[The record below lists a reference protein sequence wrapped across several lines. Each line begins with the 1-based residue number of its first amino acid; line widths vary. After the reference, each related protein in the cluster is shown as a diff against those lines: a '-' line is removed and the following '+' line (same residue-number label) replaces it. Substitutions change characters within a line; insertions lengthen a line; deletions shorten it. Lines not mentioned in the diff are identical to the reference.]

1 MLAADKAQLPPF
13 WGTAAAR
20 EPLAQDHAPPLGQPT
35 STGRLRRWGL
45 SSTWGQASCGWGLP
59 GKGSELG
66 LLSPGMFQFLL
77 GSLWEGLSPHLLL

>member
-1 MLAADKAQLPPF
+1 MLAADKAQLPPS

-45 SSTWGQASCGWGLP
+45 SSTWGQASVAGDSLERALGWD
-59 GKGSELG
+59 S
-66 LLSPGMFQFLL
+66 
-77 GSLWEGLSPHLLL
+77 